1 LAYLSADF
9 HDHPTAYLMAEL
21 FERHDRNKF
30 EILGISSGPDRRSEM
45 RSRLIAAF
53 DRFVDVR
60 RVSDL
65 EAARLLRD
73 AEVDIAIDLK
83 GFTQN
88 CRPNIL
94 AHRPAPIQVNYLGY
108 PGTLGA
114 EYIDYI
120 LADEFVIPGDHQ
132 IHYSEKVVYL
142 PGCYQVNDTKRKIA
156 ERTPARAEVGLPEQ
170 GFVFCCFNNSFK
182 LTPRIFDIWMR
193 LLSRIDNSV
202 LWLLQGSATA
212 ESNLR
217 REAQARDIDPSRL
230 IFAPRMKLEK
240 HLARHRLADLFL
252 DTLPYNAHTTA
263 SDALWTG
270 LPVVTCAGTTFAGRV
285 AGSLLQ
291 AVGLPE
297 LVTTTLEDYEAL
309 ALRMATDQGLLRESK
324 EKLARNRLTAPLFDS
339 ERFRVHIET
348 AYTTMRDIHQ
358 RGEESKAFAVSR

>member
-1 LAYLSADF
+1 
-9 HDHPTAYLMAEL
+9 MAEL

-60 RVSDL
+60 RLSD
-65 EAARLLRD
+65 ADVARLLRE
-73 AEVDIAIDLK
+73 AEADIAVDLK

-88 CRPNIL
+88 CRPSIL

-108 PGTLGA
+108 PGTMGA

-120 LADEFVIPGDHQ
+120 VADEFVIPRDHQ

-142 PGCYQVNDTKRKIA
+142 PDCYQVNDRKRKIA
-156 ERTPARAEVGLPEQ
+156 ERPPARAEVGLPEH
-170 GFVFCCFNNSFK
+170 GFVFCCFNNNFK
-182 LTPRIFDIWMR
+182 MTPRIFDIWMR
-193 LLSRIDNSV
+193 LLQRVDQSV
-202 LWLLQGSATA
+202 LWLLQGSTAA

-217 REAQARDIDPSRL
+217 REAQVRGINPSRL
-230 IFAPRMKLEK
+230 IFAPRMKLQQ

-297 LVTTTLEDYEAL
+297 LVTNALEDYEAL
-309 ALRMATDQGLLRESK
+309 ALRLATQQGLLQEIK
-324 EKLARNRLTAPLFDS
+324 GKLAKNRLTTPLFDTG
-339 ERFRVHIET
+339 RFCGHIEA
-348 AYTTMRDIHQ
+348 AYTAMWDIHQ
-358 RGEESKAFAVSR
+358 RGEPPKAFMVPLPDPSRCTQRR